1 MSRGYVTARQVA
13 ALDAT
18 ITPREREIVATV
30 ARVRVA
36 SGAQLVRLHLTGVS
50 ARQARGVLSSMVAR
64 RLLGRLPRRVGGV
77 RAGSAGFVYTLDVAG
92 QRLMTPERTRWQRP
106 WPVGSLFLAHS
117 LAVAELYVSLREAE
131 AAGRLAVADFQAEPA
146 SWRGFPGPGG
156 GRVVLKPDAR
166 VTVRLGRWEDVWM
179 VEADRATE
187 SLPTVKKKA
196 ELYVRYWQSG
206 REGEVFPRVLWL
218 VPDEARRGQL
228 LAVLGRLPADT
239 WQLFTVATFDEAV
252 GRMMQGADE

>member
-1 MSRGYVTARQVA
+1 MSRGYVTSRQVA
-13 ALDAT
+13 ALAAT

-36 SGAQLVRLHLTGVS
+36 SGAQLVRLHLGGVS
-50 ARQARGVLSSMVAR
+50 GRQARGVLSSLVAR

-92 QRLMTPERTRWQRP
+92 QRLMAPERTRWQRP

-117 LAVAELYVSLREAE
+117 LAVAELYVSLKEAE
-131 AAGRLAVADFQAEPA
+131 AAGQLRLTDFQAEPA
-146 SWRGFPGPGG
+146 SWRSFPGPGG
-156 GRVVLKPDAR
+156 GRVVIKPDAR
-166 VTVRLGRWEDVWM
+166 ARLRLGRYEDTWM
-179 VEADRATE
+179 VEVDRATE
-187 SLPTVKKKA
+187 SLPTIRRKC
-196 ELYVRYWQSG
+196 ELYIRYWQSG

-228 LAVLGRLPADT
+228 LAVLGRLPAHT

-252 GRMMQGADE
+252 GRMVQGAAE